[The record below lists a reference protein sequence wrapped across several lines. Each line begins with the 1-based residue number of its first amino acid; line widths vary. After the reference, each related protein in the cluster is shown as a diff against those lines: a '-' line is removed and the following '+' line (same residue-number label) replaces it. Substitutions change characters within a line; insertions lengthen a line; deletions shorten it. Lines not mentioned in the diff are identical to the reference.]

1 MRKSVVLYALI
12 AVLLVSAGGLSA
24 QEKRPAGS
32 KEITIEELFLKSIE
46 FQILREKAF
55 SDDYEVKMGAL
66 DDLDKKLTEGSIGDN
81 AAQVAFVL
89 EYLAMEGS
97 GHTVRE
103 DGRLL
108 NNFPEVRRR
117 AANMLGRIGTEAAKD
132 ALIRVLLIDEEP
144 MVKSEAAYALGVVG
158 MNKDNEV
165 VKVLAYALDRED
177 PSKPDNNFAY
187 AMALAIEKIVKK
199 GQGATDAIAYK
210 TLVKI
215 AGGNYLRT
223 VKSKALQVLEEL
235 KKTK

>member
-1 MRKSVVLYALI
+1 
-12 AVLLVSAGGLSA
+12 
-24 QEKRPAGS
+24 
-32 KEITIEELFLKSIE
+32 
-46 FQILREKAF
+46 
-55 SDDYEVKMGAL
+55 
-66 DDLDKKLTEGSIGDN
+66 
-81 AAQVAFVL
+81 
-89 EYLAMEGS
+89 
-97 GHTVRE
+97 
-103 DGRLL
+103 
-108 NNFPEVRRR
+108 
-117 AANMLGRIGTEAAKD
+117 
-132 ALIRVLLIDEEP
+132 

-223 VKSKALQVLEEL
+223 VKTKALQVLEGL